1 MILAVLDRRAGAPIG
16 RSDVY
21 LSTVGGVRLSEPAS
35 DLAVALAVASA
46 IRQEALTP
54 GSIAFGEIGL
64 AGELR
69 PVTGIPR
76 RLSEAAR
83 LGFRTAY
90 VPRGALGGGP
100 TPEAMRVVECPDL
113 ASAVVAALPAVHG

>member
-1 MILAVLDRRAGAPIG
+1 M
-16 RSDVY
+16 
-21 LSTVGGVRLSEPAS
+21 
-35 DLAVALAVASA
+35 ASA
-46 IRQEALTP
+46 LTDRP
-54 GSIAFGEIGL
+54 LTERSIAFGELGL

-90 VPRGALGGGP
+90 VPAGVVDAGP
-100 TPEAMRVVECPDL
+100 TPEGMTVVECADIRY
-113 ASAVVAALPAVHG
+113 AVGAALQASPS

>member
-1 MILAVLDRRAGAPIG
+1 M
-16 RSDVY
+16 
-21 LSTVGGVRLSEPAS
+21 
-35 DLAVALAVASA
+35 ASA
-46 IRQEALTP
+46 LTDRP
-54 GSIAFGEIGL
+54 LAEHSVAFGELGL

-90 VPRGALGGGP
+90 VPAGVAGTGP
-100 TPEAMRVVECPDL
+100 TPEGMTVVECPDIRR
-113 ASAVVAALPAVHG
+113 AVGAALQGAPG